1 MHMVTDQ
8 YEHIMDEDR
17 RFNAKK
23 MNDDFYIGLGMDSET
38 SNDIVETEKEN
49 AAANDVKES
58 AKDIMDILAKDSGIS
73 QETLKEIMGLLKK
86 AI

>member
-8 YEHIMDEDR
+8 YAHIMDEDR

-23 MNDDFYIGLGMDSET
+23 MNDDFYIDLGLDSKTNNYIIEP
-38 SNDIVETEKEN
+38 KEEGT
-49 AAANDVKES
+49 ANDVKES